1 MGRSVRVGFFVA
13 ILAICC
19 LQDVAS
25 YNPYAYNPSYFP
37 KTDSDS
43 YAAMGDINWAKR
55 GYRHDILQS
64 LMEPTYGY
72 ASMADANWG
81 WKKRSD
87 DNADLPDAEALS
99 TPKRGFIQRSYK
111 YRQPYMRARPRADR
125 IQRYAGKRGGSQTLI
140 QPYQAYARYGAISR
154 PQTRKLGNRQYSF
167 YSMAD
172 APWGWKKSP
181 ETVKSIMQSLLD
193 PDDSTMGMADDHWGG
208 GYGSPSHWVK
218 RSELPAL
225 LPNLNEEIEDTNPME
240 EDLEKRN
247 LASMARSNMFPRK
260 LRSFDEMRAG
270 DEDNLDL
277 IEEKEEDALK
287 H

>member
-1 MGRSVRVGFFVA
+1 
-13 ILAICC
+13 
-19 LQDVAS
+19 
-25 YNPYAYNPSYFP
+25 
-37 KTDSDS
+37 
-43 YAAMGDINWAKR
+43 MGDINWAKR

-125 IQRYAGKRGGSQTLI
+125 IQ
-140 QPYQAYARYGAISR
+140 PYQAYARYGAISR

-172 APWGWKKSP
+172 APWGWK
-181 ETVKSIMQSLLD
+181 
-193 PDDSTMGMADDHWGG
+193 
-208 GYGSPSHWVK
+208 K

>member
-87 DNADLPDAEALS
+87 DNADYQSVPDVEALS
-99 TPKRGFIQRSYK
+99 TPKRGIQRSYK

-125 IQRYAGKRGGSQTLI
+125 I

-154 PQTRKLGNRQYSF
+154 PQTRKLGNRQYAF

-172 APWGWKKSP
+172 APWGWK
-181 ETVKSIMQSLLD
+181 
-193 PDDSTMGMADDHWGG
+193 
-208 GYGSPSHWVK
+208 K

>member
-1 MGRSVRVGFFVA
+1 MTTMGRSVRVGFVA
-13 ILAICC
+13 LLAICC

-37 KTDSDS
+37 KINSDS
-43 YAAMGDINWAKR
+43 YSSMGDINWAKR
-55 GYRHDILQS
+55 GRQSTLQS
-64 LMEPTYGY
+64 LLEPDAYSSMGDINWAKRSRSGTLRSLLDQNYGY

-87 DNADLPDAEALS
+87 DNADYQSVPDVEALS
-99 TPKRGFIQRSYK
+99 TPKRGIQRSYK

-125 IQRYAGKRGGSQTLI
+125 I

-154 PQTRKLGNRQYSF
+154 PQTRKLGNRQYAF

-172 APWGWKKSP
+172 APWGWKK
-181 ETVKSIMQSLLD
+181 
-193 PDDSTMGMADDHWGG
+193 
-208 GYGSPSHWVK
+208 

-225 LPNLNEEIEDTNPME
+225 QDLNEEIEDTNPME
-240 EDLEKRN
+240 EELEKRN
-247 LASMARSNMFPRK
+247 VASMARSNMFPRK
-260 LRSFDEMRAG
+260 LRSYDEMRAG
-270 DEDNLDL
+270 DENNLDL
-277 IEEKEEDALK
+277 IEEKEEDTSN

>member
-1 MGRSVRVGFFVA
+1 MGRSVRVGFVA
-13 ILAICC
+13 LLAICC

-43 YAAMGDINWAKR
+43 YSSMGDINWAKR
-55 GYRHDILQS
+55 GRQSTLQS
-64 LMEPTYGY
+64 LLEPDAYSSMGDINWAKRSRSGTLRSLLDQNYGY

-87 DNADLPDAEALS
+87 DNADYQSVPDVEALS
-99 TPKRGFIQRSYK
+99 TPKRGIQRSYK

-125 IQRYAGKRGGSQTLI
+125 IQRYMGKRGDSQTLY

-154 PQTRKLGNRQYSF
+154 PQTRKLGNRQYAF

-172 APWGWKKSP
+172 APWGWKK
-181 ETVKSIMQSLLD
+181 
-193 PDDSTMGMADDHWGG
+193 
-208 GYGSPSHWVK
+208 

-225 LPNLNEEIEDTNPME
+225 QDLNEENEGTNPME
-240 EDLEKRN
+240 EELEKRN
-247 LASMARSNMFPRK
+247 VASMARSNMFPRK
-260 LRSFDEMRAG
+260 LRSYDEMRAG
-270 DEDNLDL
+270 DENNLDL
-277 IEEKEEDALK
+277 IEEKEEDTSN

>member
-13 ILAICC
+13 LLAICC

-172 APWGWKKSP
+172 APWGWKK
-181 ETVKSIMQSLLD
+181 
-193 PDDSTMGMADDHWGG
+193 
-208 GYGSPSHWVK
+208 